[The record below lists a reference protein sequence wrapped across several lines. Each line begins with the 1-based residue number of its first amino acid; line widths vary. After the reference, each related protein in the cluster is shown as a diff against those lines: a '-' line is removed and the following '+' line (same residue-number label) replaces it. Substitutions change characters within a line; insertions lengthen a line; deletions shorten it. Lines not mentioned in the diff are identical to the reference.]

1 MNIIKAEEEIR
12 RVGNGNIRPVLEA
25 LCLTAMI
32 TVLNNLG
39 FEVRDAPPITPP
51 VTPPI
56 QPTQGDICPDC
67 GGNLIF
73 QEGCATCPNCGYS
86 KCG

>member
-1 MNIIKAEEEIR
+1 MNIPKAESEIR
-12 RVGNGNIRPVLEA
+12 KLGNRNIRPVLER
-25 LCLTAMI
+25 LCLAAMDA
-32 TVLNNLG
+32 VLAELG
-39 FEVRDAPPITPP
+39 IEIREDDDIHPPKGQGP
-51 VTPPI
+51 
-56 QPTQGDICPDC
+56 GDICQDC